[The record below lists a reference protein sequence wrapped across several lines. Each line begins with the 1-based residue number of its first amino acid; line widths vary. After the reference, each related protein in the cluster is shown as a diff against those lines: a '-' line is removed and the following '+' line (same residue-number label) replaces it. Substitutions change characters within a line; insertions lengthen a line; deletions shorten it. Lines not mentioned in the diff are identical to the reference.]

1 MGSVPGFVGG
11 VEPVRPRAGL
21 DDVSVEGESVDDGS
35 GEPGVGE
42 GGAPFGEGGI
52 GGAGDRGFLLARSD
66 DLEQQFGAAGVEPD
80 VSDFV
85 EAEQIQMGV
94 AGHDPG
100 QLSVVGGLDQLIGQG
115 GGGDVADPASLFS
128 GGGAQGDEQMGF
140 PSARV
145 TEQDQ
150 RFSLVDPA
158 AGGEVAQGRLRQVG
172 QQGGVE
178 VGQPFG
184 ARKYGLVDP
193 PEPAAGVAFVAFGGE
208 YVGEERLV
216 GEPLLDGRVGHRDRF
231 GADGR

>member
-115 GGGDVADPASLFS
+115 GGGDASLPLCS
-128 GGGAQGDEQMGF
+128 ERTCSATTRPPAQTSTVVA
-140 PSARV
+140 PRATSTR
-145 TEQDQ
+145 
-150 RFSLVDPA
+150 RPA
-158 AGGEVAQGRLRQVG
+158 NRA
-172 QQGGVE
+172 
-178 VGQPFG
+178 
-184 ARKYGLVDP
+184 
-193 PEPAAGVAFVAFGGE
+193 
-208 YVGEERLV
+208 
-216 GEPLLDGRVGHRDRF
+216 
-231 GADGR
+231 